1 MENKEKTILTIA
13 DFEWFTGGGVSLKCS
28 WDLNQRDDEIV
39 SIDIEIASI
48 DIKLVPSRLSSD
60 GTAFEISITEF
71 KAENDYDADKILKYY
86 RKNLS
91 LSYLNQ
97 CLLTKYNM
105 SVDITLEQFLSKIGI
120 L

>member
-28 WDLNQRDDEIV
+28 WDLNQRDD
-39 SIDIEIASI
+39 EIASI

-105 SVDITLEQFLSKIGI
+105 SVDITLDQFLSRIGK

>member
-1 MENKEKTILTIA
+1 MVNKDETILTIA

-28 WDLNQRDDEIV
+28 WDLNQRDD
-39 SIDIEIASI
+39 EIASI

-105 SVDITLEQFLSKIGI
+105 SVDITLDQFLSRIGI

>member
-28 WDLNQRDDEIV
+28 WDLNQRDD
-39 SIDIEIASI
+39 EIASI

-105 SVDITLEQFLSKIGI
+105 SVDITLEQFLSKIGV

>member
-1 MENKEKTILTIA
+1 MKEEEEVILTIA
-13 DFEWFTGGGVSLKCS
+13 NFEWFTGGGVSLKCS
-28 WDLNQRDDEIV
+28 WDLNQRDDEI
-39 SIDIEIASI
+39 ASI
-48 DIKLVPSRLSSD
+48 DIKIIPSRLSSD

-71 KAENDYDADKILKYY
+71 KAENDYDADEILKYY

-105 SVDITLEQFLSKIGI
+105 RVDITLEQFLSRIGI

>member
-1 MENKEKTILTIA
+1 MVNKDETILTIA

-28 WDLNQRDDEIV
+28 WDLNQRDD
-39 SIDIEIASI
+39 EIASI

-71 KAENDYDADKILKYY
+71 KAENDYDADEILKYY

-105 SVDITLEQFLSKIGI
+105 RVDITLEQFLSRIGI

>member
-1 MENKEKTILTIA
+1 MVNKDETILTIA

-28 WDLNQRDDEIV
+28 WDLNQRDD
-39 SIDIEIASI
+39 EIASI

-71 KAENDYDADKILKYY
+71 KAENDYDADEILKYY

-105 SVDITLEQFLSKIGI
+105 RVDITLDQFLSRIGI

>member
-1 MENKEKTILTIA
+1 MVNKDETILTIA

-28 WDLNQRDDEIV
+28 WDLNQRDDEI
-39 SIDIEIASI
+39 ASI
-48 DIKLVPSRLSSD
+48 DIKIIPSRLSSD

-71 KAENDYDADKILKYY
+71 KAENDYDADEILKYY

-97 CLLTKYNM
+97 CLLTKYNTR
-105 SVDITLEQFLSKIGI
+105 VDITLEQFLSRIGI

>member
-1 MENKEKTILTIA
+1 MEKETILTIA

-28 WDLNQRDDEIV
+28 WDLNQRDD
-39 SIDIEIASI
+39 EIASI

-71 KAENDYDADKILKYY
+71 KAENDYEADEILKYY

-105 SVDITLEQFLSKIGI
+105 RVDITLKQFLSRIGK

>member
-28 WDLNQRDDEIV
+28 WDLNQRDD
-39 SIDIEIASI
+39 EIASI

-105 SVDITLEQFLSKIGI
+105 SVDITLDQFLSRIGI

>member
-1 MENKEKTILTIA
+1 MVNKDETILTIA

-28 WDLNQRDDEIV
+28 WDLNQRDD
-39 SIDIEIASI
+39 EIASI

-105 SVDITLEQFLSKIGI
+105 SVDITLDQFLSRIGK

>member
-1 MENKEKTILTIA
+1 MVNKDETILTIA

-28 WDLNQRDDEIV
+28 WDLNQRDD
-39 SIDIEIASI
+39 EIASI

-71 KAENDYDADKILKYY
+71 KAENDYDADEILKYY

-105 SVDITLEQFLSKIGI
+105 SVDITLDQFLSRIGK

>member
-1 MENKEKTILTIA
+1 MENKEETILTIA

-28 WDLNQRDDEIV
+28 WDLNQRDDEI
-39 SIDIEIASI
+39 ASI
-48 DIKLVPSRLSSD
+48 YIKLVPSRLSSD

-71 KAENDYDADKILKYY
+71 KAENDYEADEILKYY

-105 SVDITLEQFLSKIGI
+105 SVDITLEQFLSKIGV